1 MPKEYAEQR
10 AALIEELDGLRIE
23 IDKKKKIGWLYLDR
37 APLNIVSYMARQQI
51 NAVMEAFD
59 ADDDVGVVVIRG
71 TGGVY
76 TSGGDVR
83 GFFDVERNGM
93 SHLSWN
99 ISAPTRCSK
108 PVICAM
114 EKYAFGVGF
123 ELSLACDF
131 RLATSETLVGLPE
144 VSIGQIPGSGGAPRL
159 TSLIGLTRA
168 KKMIYLGER
177 VPAETAMEWGIITD
191 VAEDSAGLDA
201 MIETYAKRLNALS
214 PLALATVKQV
224 MNTSFDSTLDQAMNL
239 EGQAYEKLR
248 DSHDYTEGA
257 TAFFE
262 KRKAVYKGE

>member
-1 MPKEYAEQR
+1 MAQDYAKQR
-10 AALIEELDGLRIE
+10 AETLEELDGLRVE
-23 IDKKKKIGWLYLDR
+23 IDKEKRIGWLVLDR
-37 APLNIVSYMARQQI
+37 EPLNIVSYRARPQI
-51 NAVMEAFD
+51 TAVIEAFD
-59 ADDDVGVVVIRG
+59 RDDDIGVVVIRG
-71 TGGVY
+71 AGGIF

-83 GFFDVERNGM
+83 GFFEVPRNGM
-93 SHLSWN
+93 SDLSWN
-99 ISAPTRCSK
+99 ISAPARCSK

-131 RLATSETLVGLPE
+131 RLATTGTLVGLPE

-159 TSLIGLTRA
+159 TSLVGLTRA

-177 VPAETAMEWGIITD
+177 VPAETALDWGILTD
-191 VAEDSAGLDA
+191 VAEDQAALDA
-201 MIETYAKRLNALS
+201 MIDQYAARLNALS
-214 PLALATVKQV
+214 PLALATIKRV
-224 MNTSFDSTLDQAMNL
+224 MNTAFDSTLDFAMNL

-248 DSHDYTEGA
+248 DSYDYTEGA

>member
-1 MPKEYAEQR
+1 MPQDYAEQR
-10 AALIEELDGLRIE
+10 AALIAELDGLRVE
-23 IDKKKKIGWLYLDR
+23 IDREKKIGWLYLDR
-37 APLNIVSYMARQQI
+37 APLNIVSYHARRQI
-51 NAVMEAFD
+51 NAVMEAFE
-59 ADDDVGVVVIRG
+59 ADDDIGVVVIRG
-71 TGGVY
+71 ANGVY

-83 GFFDVERNGM
+83 GFFDIPRNGM

-99 ISAPTRCSK
+99 ISAPARCSK

-123 ELSLACDF
+123 ELALACDF
-131 RLATSETLVGLPE
+131 RLASKETLLGLPE

-168 KKMIYLGER
+168 KKMIFLGQR
-177 VPAETAMEWGIITD
+177 ISAETALEWGILTD
-191 VAEDSAGLDA
+191 VAADAAALDE
-201 MIETYAKRLNALS
+201 MIEDYAKRLNALS

-224 MNTSFDSTLDQAMNL
+224 LNTAFDSTLDFAMNL

-248 DSHDYTEGA
+248 DSHDYKEGA

>member
-1 MPKEYAEQR
+1 MTQDYAKQR
-10 AALIEELDGLRIE
+10 TELTGDLDGLRID
-23 IDKKKKIGWLYLDR
+23 IDRKKRIGWLYLDR
-37 APLNIVSYMARQQI
+37 EPLNIVSYQARGQI
-51 NAVMEAFD
+51 NAIIEAFD
-59 ADDDVGVVVIRG
+59 QDDDIGVVVIRG
-71 TGGVY
+71 ANGVY

-83 GFFDVERNGM
+83 GFFDIPRNGM

-99 ISAPTRCSK
+99 ISAPARASK

-131 RLATSETLVGLPE
+131 RLATKETLLGLPE

-159 TSLIGLTRA
+159 TSLVGLARA

-177 VPAETAMEWGIITD
+177 MPAEIALDWGILTD
-191 VAEDSAGLDA
+191 VAEDQAALDD
-201 MIETYAKRLNALS
+201 MIDKYAARLNALS
-214 PLALATVKQV
+214 PLALATIKQV
-224 MNTSFDSTLDQAMNL
+224 MNTAFDSTLDFAMNL

-248 DSHDYTEGA
+248 DSYDYTEGA

-262 KRKAVYKGE
+262 KRKPVYKGE

>member
-1 MPKEYAEQR
+1 MPQDYAKER
-10 AALIEELDGLRIE
+10 AALIEELDGLRVE
-23 IDKKKKIGWLYLDR
+23 IDKKKKIGFLYLDR
-37 APLNIVSYMARQQI
+37 EPLNIVAYQARCQI
-51 NAVMEAFD
+51 AALMESFD
-59 ADDDVGVVVIRG
+59 ADPDVGVVVIRG
-71 TGGVY
+71 ANGVY

-83 GFFDVERNGM
+83 GFFDVPRNGM

-99 ISAPTRCSK
+99 ISAPARCSK

-131 RLATSETLVGLPE
+131 RLATKETLVGLPD

-177 VPAETAMEWGIITD
+177 VPAETAMDWGIITD
-191 VAEDSAGLDA
+191 VAEDSAALDE
-201 MIETYAKRLNALS
+201 MIDKYAKRLNALS

-224 MNTSFDSTLDQAMNL
+224 MNTSFDSTLDGAMNL

-257 TAFFE
+257 HAFFE
-262 KRKAVYKGE
+262 KRKAEYKGE